1 MKSYSKSAP
10 LKKKKNLLRNKLF
23 WVITII
29 VVLLLGGG
37 GLAYQHNRSEKNKT
51 DNTPVTPRPITDKT
65 KNSNPQTSTDPS
77 DNSTNSKNGTS
88 TTPTN
93 TPSIPMSSLP
103 VTKPS
108 GSFVS
113 NHKPGQNNSPLEE
126 ASVCNTTANI
136 NCQITFT
143 KDGITKS
150 LPSKTADSAGTAYW
164 PSWTSQSIG
173 LTTGNW
179 TVTAVAT
186 NTQQTESTADT
197 LALQVP

>member
-1 MKSYSKSAP
+1 MSAYKRNTP
-10 LKKKKNLLRNKLF
+10 VKKKRLAHNKVF
-23 WVITII
+23 WLIVAVI
-29 VVLLLGGG
+29 VLLLVGGG
-37 GLAYQHNRSEKNKT
+37 IAYQHHRSEKNKT
-51 DNTPVTPRPITDKT
+51 TTPVTPRPITDKT
-65 KNSNPQTSTDPS
+65 KNSAPQSSTKPS
-77 DNSTNSKNGTS
+77 DNSTNAKNGAS
-88 TTPTN
+88 TTPAN
-93 TPSIPMSSLP
+93 TQGTPMSSLP

-113 NHKPGQNNSPLEE
+113 NHKPGQNNSPLDE

-143 KDGITKS
+143 KDGVTKS
-150 LPSKTADSAGTAYW
+150 LPVKITDSAGAAYW
-164 PSWTSQSIG
+164 SWTPQSIG